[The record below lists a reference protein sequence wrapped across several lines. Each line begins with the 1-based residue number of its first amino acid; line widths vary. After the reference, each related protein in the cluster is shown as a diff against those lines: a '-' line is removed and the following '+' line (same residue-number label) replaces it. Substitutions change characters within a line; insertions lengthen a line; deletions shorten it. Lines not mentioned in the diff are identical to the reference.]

1 MSLLS
6 RKDTEVIRV
15 IPYDVSW
22 AFMGI
27 AGPDPKKRRESSAPP
42 LRAASIEGVAKGP
55 SPAKML
61 LKNQQLRLRKC
72 QVHVIISPVSNLKTC
87 VPAMA
92 CNCKT
97 GKSQTTHVY
106 TVYAVVT
113 MHVLPTNHRQW
124 LRSTVG

>member
-27 AGPDPKKRRESSAPP
+27 AGPDPKRRESSAPP

-55 SPAKML
+55 SPAKVL
-61 LKNQQLRLRKC
+61 LKNQQIETQEMPGACDYLTSFQLE
-72 QVHVIISPVSNLKTC
+72 NLC
-87 VPAMA
+87 A
-92 CNCKT
+92 CN
-97 GKSQTTHVY
+97 GLQ
-106 TVYAVVT
+106 
-113 MHVLPTNHRQW
+113 L
-124 LRSTVG
+124 